1 MIMVESICIGLFVG
15 SPHPGMGSNRDNM
28 GLGGRGR
35 GRYIVDG
42 YEVNSYEGLLFL
54 A

>member
-1 MIMVESICIGLFVG
+1 MVESVCIGLFVG
-15 SPHPGMGSNRDNM
+15 SPHLGMGSNRDNM
-28 GLGGRGR
+28 GLKERGRGR
-35 GRYIVDG
+35 ERYIVDG